1 MGLGRAVGQKR
12 GAARLR
18 RAVDP
23 VETDDRDRL
32 ERPALP
38 MRLAA
43 DSATPLLVVT
53 LNALPALRPPP
64 VSDHQDIRVAAELT
78 RQMVA
83 EFGLV
88 EPDDHEISDHVNGN
102 LDGLEDSVKDG

>member
-1 MGLGRAVGQKR
+1 
-12 GAARLR
+12 
-18 RAVDP
+18 
-23 VETDDRDRL
+23 
-32 ERPALP
+32 

-53 LNALPALRPPP
+53 LNALPPFGPPP
-64 VSDHQDIRVAAELT
+64 IGDHQDIRVAAKLT

-83 EFGLV
+83 EFRLV
-88 EPDDHEISDHVNGN
+88 EPDDHEISDHADGN